1 MVYAFWTNLFLPD
14 IIGAMKKVITTDRA
28 PKPVGP
34 YSQAVVSNGF
44 VFVAG
49 QISIDPA
56 TNKVVEDD
64 VASQTRRTMENLG
77 AILKAAGSSFEKVV
91 KTTIYVGN
99 MSDFKTVNEVYA
111 GFFPENPPARAT
123 IQAGAL
129 PLGLA
134 VEIDCIAEA

>member
-1 MVYAFWTNLFLPD
+1 MAYTLWTSLFLPD
-14 IIGAMKKVITTDRA
+14 IIGAMKKVIATDRA

-49 QISIDPA
+49 QVSIDPT

-64 VASQTRRTMENLG
+64 VASQTRRSMQNLG
-77 AILKAAGSSFEKVV
+77 AILKAAGSNFDKVV
-91 KTTIYVGN
+91 KTTIYVGD